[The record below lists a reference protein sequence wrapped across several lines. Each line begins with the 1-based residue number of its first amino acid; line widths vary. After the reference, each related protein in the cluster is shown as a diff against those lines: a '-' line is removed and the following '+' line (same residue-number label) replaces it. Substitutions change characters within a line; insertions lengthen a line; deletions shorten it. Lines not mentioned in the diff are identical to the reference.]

1 VYSIVLSK
9 TYPIGEKNET
19 PRICIVIYG
28 GVSWIEILAK
38 ELTKIILTF
47 KF

>member
-1 VYSIVLSK
+1 MK
-9 TYPIGEKNET
+9 T

-28 GVSWIEILAK
+28 GVSWIATLEK
-38 ELTKIILTF
+38 ELTKVILTF